1 MSPER
6 AAETARIEIVAL
18 FMPTCLSS
26 AALVPRAQLFYILL
40 PGASPLRGSAS
51 GLLSC
56 RPLSR
61 AQSTVRLRLTEDINI
76 FSTACGRVKS
86 GLKPAVKNRA
96 AHGGEECA
104 ARMVKTKAD
113 ALGIGGQTPICRGP
127 TGRRKKNIN
136 PPKRHISKAFA
147 TPHA

>member
-26 AALVPRAQLFYILL
+26 AALVPRAHLFYILL
-40 PGASPLRGSAS
+40 PGASPLRGSAA

-61 AQSTVRLRLTEDINI
+61 AQNTIHLRLTKDINI
-76 FSTACGRVKS
+76 FLTACGRVKS
-86 GLKPAVKNRA
+86 GLKPAVKNRL
-96 AHGGEECA
+96 
-104 ARMVKTKAD
+104 RTVVKN
-113 ALGIGGQTPICRGP
+113 ALR
-127 TGRRKKNIN
+127 
-136 PPKRHISKAFA
+136 AW
-147 TPHA
+147 